1 MSELLISGKIYHP
14 TNNKRALLVESVG
27 KNNIIMVKEI
37 RKQVI
42 KKWIS
47 SGLLDGIGII
57 DRSKLGIDE
66 QKASVAELYES
77 EASMLLRCQGL
88 LKN

>member
-1 MSELLISGKIYHP
+1 MSELLGSGKIYHP

-27 KNNIIMVKEI
+27 KNNIIMMKEI
-37 RKQVI
+37 RKQVV

-57 DRSKLGIDE
+57 DRNKLGIDY
-66 QKASVAELYES
+66 QSVGLAELYES
-77 EASMLLRCQGL
+77 EASMLLRYQGL
-88 LKN
+88 LKS